1 MSWCGKVFIYSS
13 IYFIILFTWVS
24 LYQLIRFLFLFLCFL
39 RFVASCIFLYEEC
52 ESGLIL
58 FYFFSWRI
66 TCLSEMFF
74 IYLSDCSSI
83 VSLPLPLK
91 LLLLLFFFFCIKR
104 KIHPYLYPFF
114 SFAGCAVRSV
124 CLLICGDMTVPD
136 PPRSRARSMAE
147 SLREL
152 KCFPP

>member
-91 LLLLLFFFFCIKR
+91 LLLLFFFFFFVLRGRSILTFILFFLSLDAQSVPSASLSAVTWQCLTHLAHVQGPWR
-104 KIHPYLYPFF
+104 KVF
-114 SFAGCAVRSV
+114 VN
-124 CLLICGDMTVPD
+124 
-136 PPRSRARSMAE
+136 
-147 SLREL
+147 
-152 KCFPP
+152 